1 MPKYRIAIN
10 ITVDAEDLNQ
20 AENHSKMIRDMLS
33 DWNIST
39 IAVSNIDKASVDRK
53 ENGYYIGLAVEDN

>member
-1 MPKYRIAIN
+1 MPKYRIAVI

-20 AENHSKMIRDMLS
+20 AEKHSKMIRNALG

-39 IAVSNIDKASVDRK
+39 IAVSNLDIITVDQQ